1 LQALLQA
8 LTCENEKINYMKRTW
23 IILGVVALVILWAM
37 FAYNRLVNAEEGV
50 GSAWAQVE
58 SVYQR
63 RADLIPNLVNTVKG
77 SAEFE
82 SNTLQEVIEAR
93 TAAMGVKV
101 DANKLSEEQV
111 AQFEKAQQNLSGA
124 LGRLMVVVE
133 RYPDLKTTAN
143 FRELQ
148 AQLEGTENRIAV
160 ERMKFN
166 DAVKKYNVAIRR
178 FPSNLIASMFDFE
191 KKGYFSATEGA
202 ETAPEVKF

>member
-1 LQALLQA
+1 
-8 LTCENEKINYMKRTW
+8 MKKTTW
-23 IILGVVALVILWAM
+23 IILGGVVALVILWAM
-37 FAYNRLVNAEEGV
+37 FAYNRLVSTEEGV

-101 DANKLSEEQV
+101 DPSKLTEEQI
-111 AQFEKAQQNLSGA
+111 AQYEKAQNNLSGA
-124 LGRLMVVVE
+124 LQRLMVVVE

-148 AQLEGTENRIAV
+148 AQLEGTENRITV

-166 DAVKKYNVAIRR
+166 EAVKKYNVAIRR
-178 FPSNLIASMFDFE
+178 FPSNLIAGMFSFE
-191 KKGYFSATEGA
+191 KKGYFTAAEGA
-202 ETAPEVKF
+202 ENAPEVKF

>member
-1 LQALLQA
+1 
-8 LTCENEKINYMKRTW
+8 MKRTTW
-23 IILGVVALVILWAM
+23 IILGVVAAVILWCV
-37 FAYNRLVNAEEGV
+37 FAYNSLVSTEESTS
-50 GSAWAQVE
+50 SAWAQVE

-82 SNTLQEVIEAR
+82 SNTLQEVVEAR
-93 TAAMGVKV
+93 TAAMGVKA
-101 DANKLSEEQV
+101 DPSKLTEEQV
-111 AQFEKAQQNLSGA
+111 AQFEKAQNNLSGA
-124 LGRLMVVVE
+124 LQRLMVVVE

-166 DAVKKYNVAIRR
+166 EAVKKYNRTIRR

-191 KKGYFSATEGA
+191 KKGYFAAAEGA
-202 ETAPEVKF
+202 ENAPEVKF